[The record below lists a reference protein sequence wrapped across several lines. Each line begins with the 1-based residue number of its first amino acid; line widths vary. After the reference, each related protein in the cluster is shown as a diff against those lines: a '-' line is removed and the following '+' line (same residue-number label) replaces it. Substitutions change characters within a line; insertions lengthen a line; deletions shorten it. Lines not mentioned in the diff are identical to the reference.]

1 MTKRFGALAYVF
13 AFAILAV
20 FAHDAVG
27 ATRQQH
33 AFTGK
38 HADHATPPRHKQ
50 ASEKSKGSNRA
61 HRTTEKGGNPQ
72 ARDIGRTGLAQ
83 IPIPLP
89 RPAPPPAGNLGTLKQ
104 AIELV
109 RKGKTGEAT
118 TLKNMLDD
126 EGGQTLIE
134 WFVLR
139 HPNGEASFRRYAA
152 FIDENPNWPSMRQ
165 LRHRAEGRLWQ
176 EKSDAVTV
184 HRFTADQP
192 VSGRIELR
200 LQFGVGGIP
209 LRLQLSDF
217 CSSLLSGVL
226 SPRFRFVRA
235 GCAKRRLRGREL
247 CLGPRFEIDQLAH
260 R

>member
-1 MTKRFGALAYVF
+1 MTKRFGALACVST
-13 AFAILAV
+13 FAILAAL
-20 FAHDAVG
+20 AHDAVG
-27 ATRQQH
+27 AARQQH

-126 EGGQTLIE
+126 EVGQTLIE

-139 HPNGEASFRRYAA
+139 HPNG
-152 FIDENPNWPSMRQ
+152 
-165 LRHRAEGRLWQ
+165 
-176 EKSDAVTV
+176 
-184 HRFTADQP
+184 
-192 VSGRIELR
+192 
-200 LQFGVGGIP
+200 
-209 LRLQLSDF
+209 
-217 CSSLLSGVL
+217 
-226 SPRFRFVRA
+226 
-235 GCAKRRLRGREL
+235 
-247 CLGPRFEIDQLAH
+247 
-260 R
+260 